1 MTHDLPGPPLP
12 AADGPGDQPPSGGP
26 WPPPP
31 GVGGPG
37 GPPLP
42 GVPGQP
48 FPGYPAPPPPMPP
61 QPFPAPRRLRRTVL
75 LVAAAAAT
83 LLLMCVGCNVGGA
96 LLARHGPSFSSPS
109 PSPSPTVAKGGCVK
123 PDGPAYVPTSCK
135 DAKRTGEVL
144 GLISGGVTS
153 GQSCDPATDQM
164 IVREFDVMCVRHAGS
179 RHVAAAG
186 YGGGVLVPGD
196 CVQLKLELLFQEP
209 TEVPCSTPD
218 YAAKVVARVMT
229 DAECKAPAVYTES
242 LPTDRSPVLCLA
254 LGPRVAGPGQC
265 LHVQASE
272 VDLKSVPCTTAKATH
287 KVVARASSEAGCPR
301 GITSYA
307 VDFRALPHAM
317 YVCLR
322 RR

>member
-1 MTHDLPGPPLP
+1 MTHDLPGPSQP
-12 AADGPGDQPPSGGP
+12 APSGPGD
-26 WPPPP
+26 
-31 GVGGPG
+31 
-37 GPPLP
+37 PPLP
-42 GVPGQP
+42 GFPAPPFSGVPGQP
-48 FPGYPAPPPPMPP
+48 FPGYPAPPFPGFPAPPAPMPP
-61 QPFPAPRRLRRTVL
+61 QLFPAPRRLRRAVL
-75 LVAAAAAT
+75 LVAATAAT
-83 LLLMCVGCNVGGA
+83 LLLMCVGCNLGGA
-96 LLARHGPSFSSPS
+96 LLARHGPSVSTPS

-123 PDGPAYVPTSCK
+123 PDGPATYVPTSCQ

-144 GLISGGVTS
+144 GLLSGGVAS

-164 IVREFDVMCVRHAGS
+164 IVREFDVMCVRHAGT
-179 RHVAAAG
+179 RHVSAAG
-186 YGGGVLVPGD
+186 VGGGVFVPGD
-196 CVQLKLELLFQEP
+196 CVQLKLELLFQDP
-209 TEVPCSTPD
+209 TEVPCSRPD

-229 DAECKAPAVYTES
+229 DAECKAPAVYSES

-265 LHVQASE
+265 LHIQESE

-301 GITSYA
+301 GVTSYA
-307 VDFRALPHAM
+307 VDFSALPHAM